1 MRSKTL
7 LTRFTSQKAVSP
19 PSQHSTLPKHTTRRI
34 VIHGGLDAA
43 TANLP
48 ATPLTRRTSFL
59 VGRWVAQ
66 GWSAK
71 LEAAVLH
78 MAATG
83 AAWVVLPQRLSLAC

>member
-1 MRSKTL
+1 ML
-7 LTRFTSQKAVSP
+7 HVSEGCL
-19 PSQHSTLPKHTTRRI
+19 STVTAFDCSTLPKHTTRRI

-43 TANLP
+43 TVNLP
-48 ATPLTRRTSFL
+48 ATPLARWTSFL
-59 VGRWVAQ
+59 VAQ

>member
-19 PSQHSTLPKHTTRRI
+19 SSQHSTLPKHTTRRI
-34 VIHGGLDAA
+34 VIHGGLDTA
-43 TANLP
+43 TVNLP
-48 ATPLTRRTSFL
+48 ATPLARRTSFL
-59 VGRWVAQ
+59 VAQ